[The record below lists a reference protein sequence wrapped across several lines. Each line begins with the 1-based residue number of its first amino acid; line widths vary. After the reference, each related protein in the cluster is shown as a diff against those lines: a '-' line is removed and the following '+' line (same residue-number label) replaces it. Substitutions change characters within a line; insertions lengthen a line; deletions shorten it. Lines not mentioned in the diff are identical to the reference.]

1 VRVRLSLKYS
11 NAYMILI
18 KSNPQPHFLNHYYF
32 AFSNTLNISSPNF
45 YPPVYYFLA
54 VKVVLDSFLYSNSKA
69 FLDVIKRWSAVTPPL
84 FNHAVLL
91 QRLQNRKGALGSSS
105 VGAGKEN
112 LRVQKWDLVE
122 AKAQLHI
129 LAKEHEEALNC
140 YLEMNIAHTAEN
152 NEENDLD
159 GGINTSGSN
168 DNSTDNPN
176 GVPQSAGRVKKHTY
190 RHVFELIEREVR
202 LFSNLSCLSSPAMP
216 Y

>member
-1 VRVRLSLKYS
+1 
-11 NAYMILI
+11 M
-18 KSNPQPHFLNHYYF
+18 
-32 AFSNTLNISSPNF
+32 
-45 YPPVYYFLA
+45 
-54 VKVVLDSFLYSNSKA
+54 KVVLDSFLHSNSKA

-84 FNHAVLL
+84 FNHDVLL
-91 QRLQNRKGALGSSS
+91 QRLQNRKGNLGNNS

-129 LAKEHEEALNC
+129 LAKQHEEALNC

-159 GGINTSGSN
+159 SSVNATGGGSN
-168 DNSTDNPN
+168 SNSNSMDSTN
-176 GVPQSAGRVKKHTY
+176 GVPLSAGRVKKHTY

-202 LFSNLSCLSSPAMP
+202 LPSDAYCLSSPDIRSQLQLFVLQP
-216 Y
+216 YHAGFPLLSSPVLSPSLSPSPLLS

>member
-1 VRVRLSLKYS
+1 
-11 NAYMILI
+11 
-18 KSNPQPHFLNHYYF
+18 
-32 AFSNTLNISSPNF
+32 
-45 YPPVYYFLA
+45 
-54 VKVVLDSFLYSNSKA
+54 VLDSFLYSNSKA
-69 FLDVIKRWSAVTPPL
+69 FLDVIKRWSAITPPL

-91 QRLQNRKGALGSSS
+91 QRLQNRKGNLGNNG
-105 VGAGKEN
+105 VGAGKENLN

-159 GGINTSGSN
+159 GGINATGSN

-176 GVPQSAGRVKKHTY
+176 GIPQSAGRVKKHTY

-202 LFSNLSCLSSPAMP
+202 LSSNLFCLSSLAMPCHAMP